1 MRRIVLCIFLI
12 FLGLL
17 FLLVR
22 GGKGM
27 RQGEGGV
34 SGGGAPVAGGL
45 PVPVEA
51 LPPVAGEW
59 DRGKEDGRERLV
71 PEGGRGRGGAF
82 RILSCTPSQCVLEF
96 SLPEYTLGEERDE
109 EGRLWSVLQVEG
121 TPLRNCA
128 GQPQLPWF
136 SLSYGTLPGS
146 EVSVEWRAEEVE
158 ERPAPWPKPGTGPQF
173 SSEPRKKSL
182 ALEEIPAEYGTVGQD
197 GLPAAWLSPAYQI
210 RDIQGTTVSLVP
222 CQYDFQKGVYRMATR
237 GVLVLRSTA
246 TEHPQADAQQDFARL
261 QRSFFVN
268 GEEFLAD
275 EASPVGTLGVL
286 IPSAWKDSEA
296 LEQYLQWRRSLGW
309 KVLEASY
316 PQETGEGRDAVLQQ
330 ARTWYEREG
339 ATHLL
344 ILGDLR
350 QIPPYQFSSADSYPL
365 TPYRENCTDVPY
377 ALLAGEGDLAYPD
390 LFLGRLP
397 VGDLNSLE
405 AYLTGLVRYEQGAE
419 AQDAWTRRGIYL
431 GSADTAICWPYQG
444 KSDWENVSRQKTLM
458 EEAGILASSA
468 SFPEPSTGNLHCP
481 EEVAAAL
488 NQGASLLLYLG
499 HGHCLSFETTNF
511 HSLIAK
517 TLSPAGRA
525 AFWMTPVCD
534 AGRLDHAMAEGG
546 DECSDSYFPLG
557 QALFENA
564 AGDFAALGAVMGSAT
579 TFWDPT
585 IVQLDSFGE
594 SVAESRGPYRLA
606 TTGAYA
612 ARGMVE
618 SLAFCENYRAAYQEA
633 KQEGT
638 TMVNGGYTAKDAIYH
653 AWSIAFLGDP
663 SALLRVGRQSPLE
676 VAYRW
681 QEGKLHC
688 QVTGLPGEEGETRA
702 VSQSIV
708 ALEQQGE
715 LCAGRTDEAG
725 EVILSPTILKG
736 ALWGEIRVLD
746 GSAPLRA
753 FRIPLT
759 DSNGDGVVTN
769 EEMVQWLS
777 LWRQEYAGEE
787 ESQEAQA
794 LLAAAVRQWQEG
806 VPPREGDSEEA
817 TEAGEVPSPRME
829 KVTLPLTDSA
839 LAAAAGAGLPLLSR
853 GTESFVVRANGEE
866 QDWLV
871 AKNIQADEVSPFVP
885 ESPARS
891 AGEIRERMEEMSRS
905 GWPFFRLSRLGTTA
919 SGEPLVALR
928 VSFQEEEQAAGDGA
942 PLPQIALCAGLAGED
957 AASVGTLM
965 AFLEAAW
972 QARNGEG
979 ENALGKALER
989 CVLWVAPLLNP
1000 EGYQEGKPQ
1009 NAQGVELEW
1018 GFPVK
1023 AGTLAQG
1030 DPLGWKKSW
1039 PHPSCQGTLYLPPQ
1053 AEQLAVIRWLTLR
1066 HPTAVVLLKQGD
1078 TSLSCAEGTAQALGE
1093 AWARKGGLPTPGTF
1107 SQRYPSAGRFP
1118 QWVDEYLEIPS
1129 LELSLDAQ
1137 ARQEA
1142 NAYLQTLLEV
1152 VEEGQGGTVRDEE
1165 TGEPIPYARAFRRED
1180 GLSAVADSQGN
1191 YFLPLAP
1198 DSLGFQAEGWEEGTS
1213 PHLTA
1218 SSLPLLLPLP
1228 KQGRFLPGI
1237 PESLSFLGRNLPAY
1251 ALARLSWEEGEGRW
1265 EGQEES
1271 GALCRQGEGFLDLL
1285 WLASPAENPFLTL
1298 TVTPSPE
1305 ATGEIAL
1312 GATLF
1317 TQEQGIQL
1325 RRRVLL
1331 APVEESFT
1339 LSWKRGWNL
1348 LSVPME
1354 GIRPEDLPAEAW
1366 FCWRQ
1371 NGFQPFLGSSLIP
1384 GEGYFVRF
1392 ASPGAKTLTGGWTD
1406 QGERLLERGWHLLG
1420 PLSPHFPQ
1428 EDSPVYTMGKEGW
1441 IPVAPES
1448 RALKPGEVH
1457 MRLLPK
1463 DGLVTP

>member
-1 MRRIVLCIFLI
+1 MRRILGLSLI
-12 FLGLL
+12 FLGVLL
-17 FLLVR
+17 LWMLGERALRPR
-22 GGKGM
+22 GEASVSTGM
-27 RQGEGGV
+27 SSAPALIPPPVEILT
-34 SGGGAPVAGGL
+34 PVAGTWMDDREDLAPQAPAAEGL
-45 PVPVEA
+45 PQ
-51 LPPVAGEW
+51 
-59 DRGKEDGRERLV
+59 RG
-71 PEGGRGRGGAF
+71 PF

-96 SLPEYTLGEERDE
+96 SLPAHALVEETDE
-109 EGRLWSVLQVEG
+109 EGRVWSVLQVEG
-121 TPLRNCA
+121 TPLRNA
-128 GQPQLPWF
+128 LGQPQLPWF

-173 SSEPRKKSL
+173 SSEPRKASL

-222 CQYDFQKGVYRMATR
+222 CQYDFKKGIYRIATR

-330 ARTWYEREG
+330 ARTWYEQEG

-365 TPYRENCTDVPY
+365 TPYREVCTDVPY

-444 KSDWENVSRQKTLM
+444 KSDWENVSRQKNLM

-499 HGHCLSFETTNF
+499 HGHCLSFQTTSF
-511 HSLIAK
+511 HSLVAK
-517 TLSPAGRA
+517 TLSPSGRA
-525 AFWMTPVCD
+525 AFWITPVCD

-546 DECSDSYFPLG
+546 DECSDTYPPLG

-564 AGDFAALGAVMGSAT
+564 AGDFAALGAVMGSTT

-585 IVQLDSFGE
+585 IVQLESFGE

-618 SLAFCENYRAAYQEA
+618 ALAFCENYRAAYQEA

-653 AWSIAFLGDP
+653 AWSIVFLGDP

-676 VAYRW
+676 VAYQWR
-681 QEGKLHC
+681 EGKLHC
-688 QVTGLPGEEGETRA
+688 QVTGLPGEEGESRA

-708 ALEQQGE
+708 ALEQKGE

-725 EVILSPTILKG
+725 EVILSPTILKE

-806 VPPREGDSEEA
+806 VPPREGDSGEA

-853 GTESFVVRANGEE
+853 SEDSFTVRANEEE
-866 QDWLV
+866 QSWLSAQNLSPLAVSSFPQV
-871 AKNIQADEVSPFVP
+871 A
-885 ESPARS
+885 PARS
-891 AGEIRERMEEMSRS
+891 GKALRERMEEMSRR

-928 VSFQEEEQAAGDGA
+928 VSFQEEA
-942 PLPQIALCAGLAGED
+942 PKEVLPQVMLCAGLSGDE
-957 AASVGTLM
+957 AASVETLM

-972 QARNGEG
+972 LARTGQGDVTLREI
-979 ENALGKALER
+979 LER
-989 CVLWVAPLLNP
+989 CVLWVAPLGNP
-1000 EGYQEGKPQ
+1000 EGYGTGTPQ
-1009 NAQGVELEW
+1009 NGQGVELDW
-1018 GFPVK
+1018 GYPAN
-1023 AGTLAQG
+1023 AGILAQG
-1030 DPLGWKKSW
+1030 TPLGWETLWS
-1039 PHPSCQGTLYLPPQ
+1039 HPTCQGPQ
-1053 AEQLAVIRWLTLR
+1053 ALSPQPEQLALARWVTLR
-1066 HPTAVVLLKQGD
+1066 HPSALVVLRQGD
-1078 TSLSCAEGTAQALGE
+1078 VALSCGKGTALALGE
-1093 AWARKGGLPTPGTF
+1093 AWAQETGLPTPVTF

-1152 VEEGQGGTVRDEE
+1152 VEEGQGGTVRDQE
-1165 TGEPIPYARAFRRED
+1165 TGEPIPYARVFRQED
-1180 GLSAVADSQGN
+1180 GLSVSTDHQGR
-1191 YFLPLAP
+1191 YFLPLP
-1198 DSLGFQAEGWEEGTS
+1198 SESLGFQAEGWEEGAS
-1213 PHLTA
+1213 PALTPA
-1218 SSLPLLLPLP
+1218 TAPLLLSLP
-1228 KQGRFLPGI
+1228 EHIRFLPGV
-1237 PESLSFLGRNLPAY
+1237 PGSQRFLGRHIPANS
-1251 ALARLSWEEGEGRW
+1251 LARLSLESEGAWEVPED
-1265 EGQEES
+1265 S
-1271 GALCRQGEGFLDLL
+1271 GAVCRRGDGFLDLL
-1285 WLASPAENPFLTL
+1285 WLEAPSGSVSLALE
-1298 TVTPSPE
+1298 VTPSSE
-1305 ATGEIAL
+1305 APGEIAL
-1312 GATLF
+1312 AATLF
-1317 TQEQGIQL
+1317 TQEKGQET

-1339 LSWKRGWNL
+1339 LSWQAGWNL

-1354 GIRPEDLPAEAW
+1354 GIRPEDLPADGW
-1366 FCWRQ
+1366 FCWREG
-1371 NGFQPFLGSSLIP
+1371 GFLPFQDRLLTP
-1384 GEGYFVRF
+1384 GEGYFAHF
-1392 ASPGAKTLTGGWTD
+1392 AAPGTKTLTGAWTD
-1406 QGERLLERGWHLLG
+1406 QGERSLEAGWHLLG
-1420 PLSPHFPQ
+1420 PLSSHFPQ